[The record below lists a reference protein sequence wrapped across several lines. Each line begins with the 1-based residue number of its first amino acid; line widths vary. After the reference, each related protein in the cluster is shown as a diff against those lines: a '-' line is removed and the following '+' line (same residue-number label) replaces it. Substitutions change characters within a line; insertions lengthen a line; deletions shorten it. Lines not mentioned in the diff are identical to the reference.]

1 MQHTVAF
8 WLVNC
13 VARWKSCC
21 KELITFFQNEE
32 NQILYSMCPLQMR
45 RMMSSGREEMDR
57 LMIGK
62 CFTDQGLDTQI
73 YASYAAHQLWGRRKR
88 KLCFCDRFS
97 NTTDKMILNE
107 RNWIVLLLYFIYLC
121 TTDSYLQC
129 VLEGDQNWMILWYW
143 VCYSNCERNKPAMR
157 RTGATNRVKPQ
168 EGIAEKKLL
177 EA

>member
-1 MQHTVAF
+1 MQHTGAF
-8 WLVNC
+8 WLANC

-21 KELITFFQNEE
+21 KELIMFFQNEE
-32 NQILYSMCPLQMR
+32 KPNTLQHVPSKMKQMR
-45 RMMSSGREEMDR
+45 RMSSGREEMDR

-73 YASYAAHQLWGRRKR
+73 YASYAAHQLWGTCKR

-107 RNWIVLLLYFIYLC
+107 RNWIVLFLYFIYLC

-129 VLEGDQNWMILWYW
+129 VLEGDQNWIILWYW
-143 VCYSNCERNKPAMR
+143 VCY
-157 RTGATNRVKPQ
+157 
-168 EGIAEKKLL
+168 
-177 EA
+177 

>member
-1 MQHTVAF
+1 MEILLQRTNYVFPKRRKPNTLQHVPS
-8 WLVNC
+8 
-13 VARWKSCC
+13 KM
-21 KELITFFQNEE
+21 K
-32 NQILYSMCPLQMR
+32 QMR
-45 RMMSSGREEMDR
+45 RMSGREEMDR

-107 RNWIVLLLYFIYLC
+107 RNWIVLFLYFIYLC

-143 VCYSNCERNKPAMR
+143 VCYSNCERNSNEQWDEQLRVRKP
-157 RTGATNRVKPQ
+157 VKNVL
-168 EGIAEKKLL
+168 ADF
-177 EA
+177 AR

>member
-1 MQHTVAF
+1 M
-8 WLVNC
+8 
-13 VARWKSCC
+13 
-21 KELITFFQNEE
+21 E
-32 NQILYSMCPLQMR
+32 ILLQRTNYVFPKRRKTKYSAACALYKWR
-45 RMMSSGREEMDR
+45 KWGGWWAVGGVEMDC

-73 YASYAAHQLWGRRKR
+73 YASYAAHQLWGRCKR

-107 RNWIVLLLYFIYLC
+107 RNWIVLFLYFIYLC

-168 EGIAEKKLL
+168 EVIAEKKLL